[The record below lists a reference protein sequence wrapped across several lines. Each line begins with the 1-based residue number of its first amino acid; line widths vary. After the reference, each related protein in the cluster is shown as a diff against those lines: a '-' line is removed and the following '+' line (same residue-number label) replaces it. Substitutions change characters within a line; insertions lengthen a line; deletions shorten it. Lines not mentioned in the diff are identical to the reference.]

1 VSTATAEP
9 QKGSGWIVFAGVM
22 LFIAGTLGVI
32 DGVAAIT
39 DSKFYVRHPHFIFGT
54 LHVWGWI
61 TLVIG
66 ALLIAAVFGIWARAQ
81 WARWFGV
88 AVAAVSAVARLL
100 FVPAY
105 PLWSLALFAIDL
117 LIIYGLATYGSRP
130 PPPGGSP
137 TASEPPR

>member
-1 VSTATAEP
+1 VSAATAEP
-9 QKGSGWIVFAGVM
+9 EKGTGWLVFAGVM
-22 LFIAGTLGVI
+22 LFIAGTLGVL

-54 LHVWGWI
+54 LHLWGWV

-66 ALLIAAVFGIWARAQ
+66 ALLIAAVFGIWAGAQ

-88 AVAAVSAVARLL
+88 GVAALSAVARLL

-105 PLWSLALFAIDL
+105 PLWSLALFAVDL
-117 LIIYGLATYGSRP
+117 LIVYGLATD
-130 PPPGGSP
+130 GGLP
-137 TASEPPR
+137 RASGPPR